1 MSTSFSVVAT
11 VAAAA
16 AAAATTNFHI
26 FSVIFLW
33 PILIMAQ
40 N

>member
-11 VAAAA
+11 V

>member
-16 AAAATTNFHI
+16 TTTNFHI

>member
-11 VAAAA
+11 AAAA